1 MLQLLPQTYIVGV
14 VPSGRSF
21 ILPDLSRIMS
31 ASGIVVVVHSDES
44 SARDTTPEYTA
55 INITAII
62 ITIIFFGIIIT
73 S

>member
-1 MLQLLPQTYIVGV
+1 MLQLPPQTYIVGFE
-14 VPSGRSF
+14 PRGRSC
-21 ILPDLSRIMS
+21 ILPDLSRIIR

-44 SARDTTPEYTA
+44 SARDTTPEYTV
-55 INITAII
+55 INIAAII